1 LLPVSN
7 LAHIQQTA
15 PKNNFAILFIFA
27 KPPKHCSVPNMCGTV
42 SRLRGDDEVFM
53 TLQFSCTIG
62 GLLKIVSVYN
72 RASMSLNS
80 AQAAAVNAL
89 SGPLLVLA
97 GAGTGKTRVVTHRIA
112 RLIKSG
118 IPPHRILA
126 VTFTNKAA
134 KEMQQ
139 RITELLSGNR
149 NKNNRP
155 ETSTFHS
162 LCVRILR
169 RQITK
174 LGYPQQFA
182 IYDRGDQES
191 IARQVLKEI
200 KVSDAAL
207 KPAELLARIST
218 WKNAGLSPE
227 GAAADVWAAK
237 DHLASLAYQRYQ
249 NALRT
254 VGAVDFDDLL
264 LVTEEIFRKFPET
277 LKEESARFD
286 HLLIDEYQD
295 TNMSQYRIVRGLA
308 LPHRNICAV
317 GDDDQAIYGWRGADV
332 RHILNFQKDW
342 QEAKVIRLE
351 ENYRSTKPIIDWAN
365 RLIVFNQ
372 HRHGKKLVSPIQGDP
387 PTILQCKDG
396 EIEAKNIVT
405 KIKERISTTGQP
417 YRNFAILFRTNDQPR
432 AYEMELRQQQI
443 PYVLVGSQSFFDRKE
458 VRDLLAYL
466 KVLLRPKDDVSLLRI
481 MNTPP
486 RGIGQTTIQR
496 LTGSAVAEKKPIW
509 EFLDGTKTRDTSP
522 PIENS
527 NKLFEDETLPKK
539 RSAAQ
544 SSDEALHAFRSLLEN
559 QRQILRHEFSVQ
571 HLKNFIS
578 EIQYEREIN
587 RLYTE
592 EKERAERWD
601 LVGEVVNAAA
611 EYIAE
616 TNTPTLYEFLDQTSL
631 AGNDFGSSG
640 KTEATANAVVLMTLH
655 AAKGLEFPE
664 VYMVGMEEGTLP
676 HHRSVKSEDEAAVDE
691 ERRLCYVGVT
701 RAQKRLTL
709 ALALTRMKWGKPRP
723 TVPSRFLYEL
733 TGQTGNPN
741 YWRAIAGE
749 PPVAR

>member
-1 LLPVSN
+1 
-7 LAHIQQTA
+7 
-15 PKNNFAILFIFA
+15 
-27 KPPKHCSVPNMCGTV
+27 
-42 SRLRGDDEVFM
+42 
-53 TLQFSCTIG
+53 
-62 GLLKIVSVYN
+62 
-72 RASMSLNS
+72 MSLNS
-80 AQAAAVNAL
+80 AQATAVATL

-97 GAGTGKTRVVTHRIA
+97 GAGTGKTHTVTHRIA
-112 RLIKSG
+112 RLIRSG
-118 IPPHRILA
+118 IAPNRILA

-139 RITELLSGNR
+139 RIAGLLDGR
-149 NKNNRP
+149 RQTADGRKNRP

-169 RQITK
+169 RRITL

-207 KPAELLARIST
+207 KPAELLVRIST
-218 WKNAGLSPE
+218 WKNQGLSPE

-264 LVTEEIFRKFPET
+264 LLTEEIFRKFPDT
-277 LKEESARFD
+277 LKEESQRFD

-342 QEAKVIRLE
+342 TDAKIIRLE
-351 ENYRSTKPIIDWAN
+351 ENYRSTKQIIDWAN

-372 HRHGKKLVSPIQGDP
+372 HRHGKKLVSPIQGEP
-387 PTILQCKDG
+387 PNILQCRDG
-396 EIEAKNIVT
+396 ETEAKTVVT
-405 KIKERISTTGQP
+405 KIKERIATTKQP

-432 AYEMELRQQQI
+432 AFEMELRSQQI

-466 KVLLRPKDDVSLLRI
+466 KVLLRPKDDQSLLRI
-481 MNTPP
+481 LNTPP

-496 LTGSAVAEKKPIW
+496 LTSNAAEQKQSIW
-509 EFLDGTKTRDTSP
+509 ETLAASPCEAQGALLGDTYAP
-522 PIENS
+522 QGGAANFQRLIEQQRR
-527 NKLFEDETLPKK
+527 TLRK
-539 RSAAQ
+539 
-544 SSDEALHAFRSLLEN
+544 DFT
-559 QRQILRHEFSVQ
+559 VQ
-571 HLKNFIS
+571 NLKDFIA

-587 RLYTE
+587 RQYTD
-592 EKERAERWD
+592 EKERTERWD

-611 EYIAE
+611 EYISE
-616 TNTPTLYEFLDQTSL
+616 SERPTLGEFLDQTSL
-631 AGNDFGSSG
+631 AGNDFGSNGKSG
-640 KTEATANAVVLMTLH
+640 GPTSPDAVVLMTLH
-655 AAKGLEFPE
+655 AAKGLEFNE

-676 HHRSVKSEDEAAVDE
+676 HHRSVKDEDETAVDE

-701 RAQKRLTL
+701 RAKRRLTL
-709 ALALTRMKWGKPRP
+709 ALALQRMKWGKPRP

-741 YWRAIAGE
+741 YYRAKAGE
-749 PPVAR
+749 PPVAGK

>member
-1 LLPVSN
+1 
-7 LAHIQQTA
+7 
-15 PKNNFAILFIFA
+15 
-27 KPPKHCSVPNMCGTV
+27 
-42 SRLRGDDEVFM
+42 
-53 TLQFSCTIG
+53 
-62 GLLKIVSVYN
+62 
-72 RASMSLNS
+72 MSLNP
-80 AQAAAVNAL
+80 AQAAAVETL

-112 RLIKSG
+112 RLIRSG
-118 IPPHRILA
+118 ISPNRILA

-134 KEMQQ
+134 KEMQH
-139 RITELLSGNR
+139 RIAELLKSKDR
-149 NKNNRP
+149 KNRP

-182 IYDRGDQES
+182 IYDRSDQES

-207 KPAELLARIST
+207 KPAELLSKIST

-227 GAAADVWAAK
+227 GAAADVWATK

-264 LVTEEIFRKFPET
+264 LVTEEIFRRFPET

-317 GDDDQAIYGWRGADV
+317 GDDDQAIYGWRGAEV

-342 QEAKVIRLE
+342 TDAKVIRLE
-351 ENYRSTKPIIDWAN
+351 DNYRSTKPIIDWAN

-372 HRHGKKLVSPIQGDP
+372 HRHSKKLVSPLAGDQP
-387 PTILQCKDG
+387 NILQCQDG
-396 EIEAKNIVT
+396 EMEARNVVT
-405 KIKERISTTGQP
+405 KIKERIARTGQP
-417 YRNFAILFRTNDQPR
+417 FRNFAILFRTNDQPR
-432 AYEMELRQQQI
+432 AFEMELRQQQI

-466 KVLLRPKDDVSLLRI
+466 KVLLRPHDNQSLLRI
-481 MNTPP
+481 LNTPP

-496 LTGSAVAEKKPIW
+496 LTERANEAKKSIW
-509 EFLDGTKTRDTSP
+509 EMLREPATVSPQEGTLWSTEPQSLDCAGGVSQSLESVTSV
-522 PIENS
+522 
-527 NKLFEDETLPKK
+527 
-539 RSAAQ
+539 AQ
-544 SSDEALHAFRSLLEN
+544 SKDCGSVRFRSLIEQ
-559 QRQILRHEFSVQ
+559 QRQIFRKVFSVQ
-571 HLKNFIS
+571 NLRDFLA

-587 RLYTE
+587 RQSDNE
-592 EKERAERWD
+592 EERRDRWE

-616 TNTPTLYEFLDQTSL
+616 TENPTLGEFLDQTSL
-631 AGNDFGSSG
+631 AGSDFSSTG
-640 KTEATANAVVLMTLH
+640 KTEATQNAVMLMTYH

-676 HHRSVKSEDEAAVDE
+676 HHRSVSAEDETAVDE

-701 RAQKRLTL
+701 RAQRRLTL
-709 ALALTRMKWGKPRP
+709 ALALQRMKWGKLRP

-733 TGQTGNPN
+733 TGQTSNPN
-741 YWRAIAGE
+741 YFRAIAGQ
-749 PPVAR
+749 PPVAGK

>member
-1 LLPVSN
+1 
-7 LAHIQQTA
+7 
-15 PKNNFAILFIFA
+15 
-27 KPPKHCSVPNMCGTV
+27 
-42 SRLRGDDEVFM
+42 
-53 TLQFSCTIG
+53 
-62 GLLKIVSVYN
+62 
-72 RASMSLNS
+72 MSLNP
-80 AQAAAVNAL
+80 AQTAAVETL

-97 GAGTGKTRVVTHRIA
+97 GAGTGKTHTVTHRIA
-112 RLIKSG
+112 RLIRSG
-118 IPPHRILA
+118 IPPNRILA

-134 KEMQQ
+134 KEMQY
-139 RITELLSGNR
+139 RIAELLKSKDR
-149 NKNNRP
+149 KNRP

-169 RQITK
+169 RRITQ
-174 LGYPQQFA
+174 LGYAQQFA

-218 WKNAGLSPE
+218 WKNQGLSPE
-227 GAAADVWAAK
+227 GAAVDVWAAK

-264 LVTEEIFRKFPET
+264 LLTEEIFRKFPET
-277 LKEESARFD
+277 LQEESQRFD

-342 QEAKVIRLE
+342 TDAKIIRLE
-351 ENYRSTKPIIDWAN
+351 ENYRSTKQIIDWAN

-387 PTILQCKDG
+387 PNILQCRDG
-396 EIEAKNIVT
+396 ETEAKTVVA
-405 KIKERISTTGQP
+405 KIKERIAATGQP

-432 AYEMELRQQQI
+432 AFEMELRSQQI

-466 KVLLRPKDDVSLLRI
+466 KVLLRPKDDQSLLRI
-481 MNTPP
+481 LNTPP

-496 LTGSAVAEKKPIW
+496 LTASAAAEKRSIW
-509 EFLDGTKTRDTSP
+509 EALQTAETTSP
-522 PIENS
+522 LLGESHVNRTGGVRGLGFEEGQPALTPALSQRERGQEKGTESLVSFRRLIE
-527 NKLFEDETLPKK
+527 
-539 RSAAQ
+539 Q
-544 SSDEALHAFRSLLEN
+544 
-559 QRQILRHEFSVQ
+559 QRQILRREFTVQ
-571 HLKNFIS
+571 NLKDFIA

-587 RLYTE
+587 RQYPE
-592 EKERAERWD
+592 EKERKERWD
-601 LVGEVVNAAA
+601 LVGEVINAAA
-611 EYIAE
+611 EYISE
-616 TNTPTLYEFLDQTSL
+616 SENPTLYEFLDQTSL

-640 KTEATANAVVLMTLH
+640 KTEATQNAVVLMTLH
-655 AAKGLEFPE
+655 AAKGLEFSE
-664 VYMVGMEEGTLP
+664 VYMVGVEEGTLP
-676 HHRSVKSEDEAAVDE
+676 HHRSVKEEDTAAVDE

-701 RAQKRLTL
+701 RAKRRLTLTL
-709 ALALTRMKWGKPRP
+709 ALQRMKWGKPRP

-741 YWRAIAGE
+741 YWRAIAGQPPQKTE
-749 PPVAR
+749 PQS

>member
-1 LLPVSN
+1 
-7 LAHIQQTA
+7 
-15 PKNNFAILFIFA
+15 
-27 KPPKHCSVPNMCGTV
+27 
-42 SRLRGDDEVFM
+42 
-53 TLQFSCTIG
+53 
-62 GLLKIVSVYN
+62 
-72 RASMSLNS
+72 MSLNS
-80 AQAAAVNAL
+80 AQAAAVETL

-112 RLIKSG
+112 RLIRSG
-118 IPPHRILA
+118 IPPNRILA

-139 RITELLSGNR
+139 RIAELLDGR
-149 NKNNRP
+149 RQTADGRKNRP

-227 GAAADVWAAK
+227 GTAADILAAK

-264 LVTEEIFRKFPET
+264 LVTEDIFRKFPEV
-277 LKEESARFD
+277 LKEESQRFD

-342 QEAKVIRLE
+342 KEAKIIRLE

-372 HRHGKKLVSPIQGDP
+372 HRHGKKLVSPLSGEKP
-387 PTILQCKDG
+387 AILQCPDG
-396 EIEAKNIVT
+396 ETEAKTVVA
-405 KIKERISTTGQP
+405 KIKERIAATGQP
-417 YRNFAILFRTNDQPR
+417 YRHFAILFRTNEQPR
-432 AYEMELRQQQI
+432 AFEMELRQQQI

-466 KVLLRPKDDVSLLRI
+466 KVILRPKDDASLLRI

-496 LTGSAVAEKKPIW
+496 LKESAIEAKQSIWETMIDGGRQTADGSRESATKTMPPLPLGEGWGEGKPFTGSTHPNLPPKGE
-509 EFLDGTKTRDTSP
+509 GTMNSFRQL
-522 PIENS
+522 IE
-527 NKLFEDETLPKK
+527 
-539 RSAAQ
+539 Q
-544 SSDEALHAFRSLLEN
+544 
-559 QRQILRHEFSVQ
+559 QRQILRRDFTVQ
-571 HLKNFIS
+571 NLKNFIS

-587 RLYTE
+587 RQSDD
-592 EKERAERWD
+592 EKERNDRWD

-611 EYIAE
+611 EYISE
-616 TNTPTLYEFLDQTSL
+616 SESPTLGEFLDQTSL
-631 AGNDFGSSG
+631 AGNDFGSNG
-640 KTEATANAVVLMTLH
+640 KTETTQNAVVLMTLH

-676 HHRSVKSEDEAAVDE
+676 HHRSVNDDDPTAVDE

-701 RAQKRLTL
+701 RAKRRLTL
-709 ALALTRMKWGKPRP
+709 SLALQRMKWGKPRP

-741 YWRAIAGE
+741 YYRVIAGE
-749 PPVAR
+749 PPVAK

>member
-1 LLPVSN
+1 
-7 LAHIQQTA
+7 
-15 PKNNFAILFIFA
+15 
-27 KPPKHCSVPNMCGTV
+27 
-42 SRLRGDDEVFM
+42 
-53 TLQFSCTIG
+53 
-62 GLLKIVSVYN
+62 
-72 RASMSLNS
+72 MSLNP
-80 AQAAAVNAL
+80 AQAAAVNTL

-112 RLIKSG
+112 RLIKNG
-118 IPPHRILA
+118 IQPNRILA

-139 RITELLSGNR
+139 RIAELLDGKR
-149 NKNNRP
+149 QTADGRKNRP

-169 RQITK
+169 RRITL

-227 GAAADVWAAK
+227 AAAADAWAAK
-237 DHLASLAYQRYQ
+237 DHLSALAYPRYQ
-249 NALRT
+249 NVLRT

-264 LVTEEIFRKFPET
+264 LVTEEIFRKFPNT
-277 LKEESARFD
+277 LKEESQRFD

-342 QEAKVIRLE
+342 TDAKIIRLE

-372 HRHGKKLVSPIQGDP
+372 HRHGKKLISPLQGDP
-387 PTILQCKDG
+387 PTILQCRDG
-396 EIEAKNIVT
+396 EAEAKEVVAQ
-405 KIKERISTTGQP
+405 IKERIAATKQP

-432 AYEMELRQQQI
+432 AFEMELRQQQI

-466 KVLLRPKDDVSLLRI
+466 KVLNRPKDDVSLLRI
-481 MNTPP
+481 VNTPP
-486 RGIGQTTIQR
+486 RGIGHTTIQR
-496 LTGSAVAEKKPIW
+496 LTESAIAQKTSIW
-509 EFLDGTKTRDTSP
+509 ETLKHFQNQRTAGQTSSILEWGKNTSP
-522 PIENS
+522 LPFGERARVRGGT
-527 NKLFEDETLPKK
+527 DEEAYSPLPNPLPGGEGTL
-539 RSAAQ
+539 
-544 SSDEALHAFRSLLEN
+544 SSFRSLLEQ
-559 QRQILRHEFSVQ
+559 QRQILHREFSVQ
-571 HLKNFIS
+571 HLKDFIA

-587 RLYTE
+587 RHYTE
-592 EKERAERWD
+592 EQERRERWD
-601 LVGEVVNAAA
+601 LVGEVVNTAA
-611 EYIAE
+611 EYIADTE
-616 TNTPTLYEFLDQTSL
+616 KPTLWEFLDQTSL

-640 KTEATANAVVLMTLH
+640 KTETAQNAVVLMTLH

-676 HHRSVKSEDEAAVDE
+676 HYRSVKEEDGSAVDE

-701 RAQKRLTL
+701 RAKRRLTL
-709 ALALTRMKWGKPRP
+709 SLALQRMKWGKPRP

-733 TGQTGNPN
+733 TGKTGNLN

-749 PPVAR
+749 PPVAK

>member
-1 LLPVSN
+1 ML
-7 LAHIQQTA
+7 
-15 PKNNFAILFIFA
+15 
-27 KPPKHCSVPNMCGTV
+27 
-42 SRLRGDDEVFM
+42 
-53 TLQFSCTIG
+53 
-62 GLLKIVSVYN
+62 
-72 RASMSLNS
+72 SMSLNS
-80 AQAAAVNAL
+80 AQAAAVETL

-112 RLIKSG
+112 RLIRSG
-118 IPPHRILA
+118 IPPNRILA

-134 KEMQQ
+134 KEMQH
-139 RITELLSGNR
+139 RIAELLPQQGSNR
-149 NKNNRP
+149 MKQNRP

-169 RQITK
+169 RRITL

-182 IYDRGDQES
+182 IYDRSDQES

-200 KVSDAAL
+200 KVSDSAL

-227 GAAADVWAAK
+227 SAAADVWAAK
-237 DHLASLAYQRYQ
+237 DHLASLAYGRYQ

-277 LKEESARFD
+277 LQEEAARFD

-317 GDDDQAIYGWRGADV
+317 GDDDQAIYGWRGAEV

-342 QEAKVIRLE
+342 KDAKVIRLE

-372 HRHGKKLVSPIQGDP
+372 HRHGKKLVSPISGDP
-387 PTILQCKDG
+387 PTILQCRDG
-396 EIEAKNIVT
+396 EMEAKNVVA
-405 KIKERISTTGQP
+405 KIKERIALTGQP

-432 AYEMELRQQQI
+432 TFEMELWQQQI

-466 KVLLRPKDDVSLLRI
+466 KVLHRPKDDVSLLRI
-481 MNTPP
+481 LNTPP

-496 LTGSAVAEKKPIW
+496 LTENAIAQKKSIW
-509 EFLDGTKTRDTSP
+509 ETLKDSRQQTAKQAAANPSP
-522 PIENS
+522 
-527 NKLFEDETLPKK
+527 T
-539 RSAAQ
+539 A
-544 SSDEALHAFRSLLEN
+544 SLLSPDSQLPTPNPYVPPDKTTESLN
-559 QRQILRHEFSVQ
+559 SFHQLLEQQRRILRQEFSVQ
-571 HLKNFIS
+571 HLKDFLA

-587 RLYTE
+587 RHYTE
-592 EKERAERWD
+592 EQERRERWD
-601 LVGEVVNAAA
+601 MIGEVVNAAA

-616 TNTPTLYEFLDQTSL
+616 TNNPTLGEFLDQTSL
-631 AGNDFGSSG
+631 AGNDFGSNG
-640 KTEATANAVVLMTLH
+640 KTEQTQNAVVLMTLH

-676 HHRSVKSEDEAAVDE
+676 HHRSVKSDDESAVDE

-701 RAQKRLTL
+701 RAKQRLTL
-709 ALALTRMKWGKPRP
+709 SLALQRMKWGKPRP
-723 TVPSRFLYEL
+723 TIPSRFLYEL
-733 TGQTGNPN
+733 TGQTGSPN

-749 PPVAR
+749 PPVAGR

>member
-1 LLPVSN
+1 
-7 LAHIQQTA
+7 
-15 PKNNFAILFIFA
+15 
-27 KPPKHCSVPNMCGTV
+27 
-42 SRLRGDDEVFM
+42 
-53 TLQFSCTIG
+53 
-62 GLLKIVSVYN
+62 
-72 RASMSLNS
+72 MSLNP
-80 AQAAAVNAL
+80 AQAAAVETL

-112 RLIKSG
+112 RLIRSG
-118 IPPHRILA
+118 IQPNRILA

-139 RITELLSGNR
+139 RIGELLKSKDR
-149 NKNNRP
+149 KSRP

-169 RQITK
+169 RRITL

-191 IARQVLKEI
+191 IARQVLREI

-207 KPAELLARIST
+207 KPAELLTRIST
-218 WKNAGLSPE
+218 WKNQGLSPE

-237 DHLASLAYQRYQ
+237 DHLASIAYQRYQ

-264 LVTEEIFRKFPET
+264 LLTEEIFRKFPDT
-277 LKEESARFD
+277 LKEESQRFD

-332 RHILNFQKDW
+332 RHILNFKKDW
-342 QEAKVIRLE
+342 TDAKIIRLE

-372 HRHGKKLVSPIQGDP
+372 HRHGKKLVSPTQGEP
-387 PTILQCKDG
+387 PNILQCRDG
-396 EIEAKNIVT
+396 ETEAKTVVA
-405 KIKERISTTGQP
+405 KIKERIATTGQP

-432 AYEMELRQQQI
+432 AFEMELRSQQI

-466 KVLLRPKDDVSLLRI
+466 KVLLRPKDDVSLRRI
-481 MNTPP
+481 LNTPP
-486 RGIGQTTIQR
+486 RGIGQTTILR
-496 LTGSAVAEKKPIW
+496 LAESAAAEKISMW
-509 EFLDGTKTRDTSP
+509 EMLQTTAGSRHSREGGNPDDRLFSLDSRFRGNDGGGGADSGGDPLSSFRLL
-522 PIENS
+522 IE
-527 NKLFEDETLPKK
+527 
-539 RSAAQ
+539 Q
-544 SSDEALHAFRSLLEN
+544 
-559 QRQILRHEFSVQ
+559 QRQSFRKEFSVQ
-571 HLKNFIS
+571 NLKDFIA

-587 RLYTE
+587 RQYSE
-592 EKERAERWD
+592 EEERRERWD

-611 EYIAE
+611 EYISE
-616 TNTPTLYEFLDQTSL
+616 SESPTLGEFLDQTSL

-640 KTEATANAVVLMTLH
+640 KSGGATPPDAVALMTLH

-676 HHRSVKSEDEAAVDE
+676 HHRSVKAEDEEAVDE

-701 RAQKRLTL
+701 RAKRRLTL
-709 ALALTRMKWGKPRP
+709 SLALQRMKWGKLRP

-733 TGQTGNPN
+733 TGKTSNPN
-741 YWRAIAGE
+741 YFRAIAGE
-749 PPVAR
+749 LPQAGK

>member
-1 LLPVSN
+1 
-7 LAHIQQTA
+7 
-15 PKNNFAILFIFA
+15 
-27 KPPKHCSVPNMCGTV
+27 
-42 SRLRGDDEVFM
+42 
-53 TLQFSCTIG
+53 
-62 GLLKIVSVYN
+62 
-72 RASMSLNS
+72 MSLNT
-80 AQAAAVNAL
+80 AQTAAVETL

-112 RLIKSG
+112 RLIRSG
-118 IPPHRILA
+118 IQPNRILA

-134 KEMQQ
+134 KEMQH
-139 RITELLSGNR
+139 RIAELLDGKR
-149 NKNNRP
+149 QTADGRKNRP

-169 RQITK
+169 RQITR

-207 KPAELLARIST
+207 KPAELLAKISD
-218 WKNAGLSPE
+218 WKNKGLSPE
-227 GAAADVWAAK
+227 GAAADVWTAK

-249 NALRT
+249 NDLRAK
-254 VGAVDFDDLL
+254 GAVDFDDLL

-277 LKEESARFD
+277 LQEESQRFD

-295 TNMSQYRIVRGLA
+295 TNMSQYRIVRGLS

-342 QEAKVIRLE
+342 TDAKIIRLE

-387 PTILQCKDG
+387 PTILQCPDG
-396 EIEAKNIVT
+396 ENEARTVVS
-405 KIKERISTTGQP
+405 KIKDRIATTGHP

-432 AYEMELRQQQI
+432 AFEMELRSQQI

-466 KVLLRPKDDVSLLRI
+466 KVLLRPHDDQSLRRI
-481 MNTPP
+481 LNTPP

-496 LTGSAVAEKKPIW
+496 LAE
-509 EFLDGTKTRDTSP
+509 
-522 PIENS
+522 
-527 NKLFEDETLPKK
+527 
-539 RSAAQ
+539 SAASRKQ
-544 SSDEALHAFRSLLEN
+544 SVWEALAGGSRVLATESPGRLLPDLPIAPEKGTESLVSFKTLVEQ
-559 QRQILRHEFSVQ
+559 QRQILRREFSVQ
-571 HLKNFIS
+571 NLKNFIA
-578 EIQYEREIN
+578 EIQYEREIT
-587 RLYTE
+587 RQYTE
-592 EKERAERWD
+592 EHEQKERWE
-601 LVGEVVNAAA
+601 LVGEVINAAA
-611 EYIAE
+611 EYISE
-616 TNTPTLYEFLDQTSL
+616 SETPTLGEFLDQTSL

-640 KTEATANAVVLMTLH
+640 KNETTQNAVVLMTLH

-676 HHRSVKSEDEAAVDE
+676 HHRSVKDEDETAVDE

-701 RAQKRLTL
+701 RAKRRLTLTL
-709 ALALTRMKWGKPRP
+709 ALQRMKWGKPRP

-733 TGQTGNPN
+733 TEQTDNPN
-741 YWRAIAGE
+741 YWRAIAAS
-749 PPVAR
+749 PPDRNAKNGHQ

>member
-1 LLPVSN
+1 
-7 LAHIQQTA
+7 
-15 PKNNFAILFIFA
+15 
-27 KPPKHCSVPNMCGTV
+27 
-42 SRLRGDDEVFM
+42 
-53 TLQFSCTIG
+53 
-62 GLLKIVSVYN
+62 
-72 RASMSLNS
+72 MSLNI
-80 AQAAAVNAL
+80 AQKAAVETL

-112 RLIKSG
+112 RLIRNG
-118 IPPHRILA
+118 IAPNRILA

-139 RITELLSGNR
+139 RIAELLKQKSGVPA
-149 NKNNRP
+149 KCKP

-182 IYDRGDQES
+182 IYDRSDQES
-191 IARQVLKEI
+191 VARQVLNEI

-227 GAAADVWAAK
+227 NASANVWTAK
-237 DHLASLAYQRYQ
+237 DSLASLAYQRYQ
-249 NALRT
+249 NALRA

-264 LVTEEIFRKFPET
+264 LITEEVFRKFPET
-277 LKEESARFD
+277 LKEESEHFD

-342 QEAKVIRLE
+342 KDAKVIRLE

-365 RLIVFNQ
+365 RLIIHNE
-372 HRHGKKLVSPIQGDP
+372 HRHGKKLVSPLQGDS
-387 PTILQCKDG
+387 PTILQLPSG
-396 EIEAKNIVT
+396 EEEAKTVVA
-405 KIKERISTTGQP
+405 RITQRIAATGQP
-417 YRNFAILFRTNDQPR
+417 YRDFAVLFRTNDQPR
-432 AYEMELRQQQI
+432 AFEMEFRQQKI

-458 VRDLLAYL
+458 VRDVLAYM

-481 MNTPP
+481 LNVPP
-486 RGIGQTTIQR
+486 RGIGQTTVQR
-496 LTGSAVAEKKPIW
+496 LVDRANASKSSLWEMIREPPTMSAEFADTVGGSPLVS
-509 EFLDGTKTRDTSP
+509 FQR
-522 PIENS
+522 
-527 NKLFEDETLPKK
+527 
-539 RSAAQ
+539 
-544 SSDEALHAFRSLLEN
+544 LLEK
-559 QRQILRHEFSVQ
+559 QRKTLRSDFTVQ
-571 HLKNFIS
+571 HLKDFLAD
-578 EIQYEREIN
+578 IQYEREIN
-587 RLYTE
+587 RQYDNE
-592 EKERAERWD
+592 EERRERWD
-601 LVGEVVNAAA
+601 LVGEVINAAA
-611 EYIAE
+611 EYINE
-616 TNTPTLYEFLDQTSL
+616 TKSPSLGEFLDQTSL

-640 KTEATANAVVLMTLH
+640 KTESTQNAVVLMTLH

-664 VYMVGMEEGTLP
+664 VYIVGMEEGTLP
-676 HHRSVKSEDEAAVDE
+676 HHRSVKEDDENAVDE

-701 RAQKRLTL
+701 RAKRRLTL
-709 ALALTRMKWGKPRP
+709 SLALQRMKWGKPRP

-733 TGQTGNPN
+733 TGKTDSPN
-741 YWRAIAGE
+741 YHRAIAGD
-749 PPVAR
+749 PPAAK